1 MLSPA
6 SPATQPPTVLIPRH
20 ILRLGEVERL
30 TGFKRT
36 HLYNLMHAGRFPE
49 ARRIGLRAVGWDSF
63 EVEQWIVDRL
73 TRED

>member
-6 SPATQPPTVLIPRH
+6 SPTAQSPIARPPRH
-20 ILRLGEVERL
+20 ILRLSEVERL

-36 HLYNLMHAGRFPE
+36 HLYNMMHAGRFPE

-63 EVEQWIVDRL
+63 EVEQWIADRL
-73 TRED
+73 TRGG